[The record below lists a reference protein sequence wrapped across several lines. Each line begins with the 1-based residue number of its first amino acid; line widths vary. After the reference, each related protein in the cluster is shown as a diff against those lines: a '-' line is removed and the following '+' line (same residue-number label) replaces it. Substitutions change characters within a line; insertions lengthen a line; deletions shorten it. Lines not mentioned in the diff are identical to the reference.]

1 MLVHLGNIQELVAAQ
16 VPDREAVVWGDGVLT
31 HAALTARSRRIA
43 NALRALGLGC
53 RTERRDLQPWESGQ
67 DHVALYLY
75 NGPEW
80 HEAMSGAPKAG
91 PACAKVTYRY
101 RGEEWISV
109 FANSASRPAI
119 SHAPFPPTL
128 AATRARLPAL
138 RHLTQVA
145 DGSNEPLL
153 PGAVDYEDWI

>member
-43 NALRALGLGC
+43 NALRVLGLGC

-80 HEAMSGAPKAG
+80 IEAMYGA
-91 PACAKVTYRY
+91 
-101 RGEEWISV
+101 
-109 FANSASRPAI
+109 
-119 SHAPFPPTL
+119 L
-128 AATRARLPAL
+128 
-138 RHLTQVA
+138 
-145 DGSNEPLL
+145 
-153 PGAVDYEDWI
+153 